1 MVVISNCV
9 GTKFESMASVG
20 EIVKNGASIV
30 EHRRTSSHCMNMENK
45 PLHAYINRGSTSK
58 KKNSTTQVVY
68 YISRE
73 LRKIQRE
80 NFRENSWV

>member
-9 GTKFESMASVG
+9 RTKFESMESVG

-45 PLHAYINRGSTSK
+45 PLPASINRGSTSEAK
-58 KKNSTTQVVY
+58 TKQHKWVNYINRELEKNSVW
-68 YISRE
+68 E
-73 LRKIQRE
+73 
-80 NFRENSWV
+80 F

>member
-1 MVVISNCV
+1 MVS
-9 GTKFESMASVG
+9 FG

-45 PLHAYINRGSTSK
+45 PLHASINRGFSIRSK
-58 KKNSTTQVVY
+58 NTTTQVVY

-73 LRKIQRE
+73 LGKIQTE